1 MLAFDKD
8 IGENGKITYSIKSG
22 KGKAKFRI
30 HPDNGVVYAAKNL
43 DQDSYDLVIKAEDNG
58 NPKKVKTTAV
68 HVEIVDAPDDSL
80 QPPKIISADQT
91 VDVTENDQPGYLVT
105 YFQAEDGDN
114 DRLWYDIIDGDDNNE
129 FYIGESGNVLL
140 AKRLDWER
148 KKEYNLT
155 ISVTD
160 GTHIVKTHLYVSV
173 INSNDHRPQFTE
185 NEYRVEIS
193 ENTEK
198 DSEILQLHATD
209 ADDDKK
215 LFYSLHTAKN
225 PTSLSL
231 FRVDSVSGVITLT
244 QKLDRELIV
253 EHLLVVSVKDQGTPA
268 KRNFAKVIIRVHDF
282 NNHIPEFTSKLIEG
296 KVYETA
302 AEGTQVV
309 QVYAIDRDAGENAK
323 ITYSI
328 VSGNIGNA
336 FQIDV
341 NMGII
346 SVVKELDINALPEYM
361 LQVRASDNGKP
372 PLSSQIP
379 VHIMIQ
385 MADNAPP
392 RFTSDARERATEIY
406 ENIPIGS
413 FVKHLDVR
421 STSSVIFE
429 IINGNL
435 NDVFFIN
442 PSTGIITTKDDVDYE
457 RNNFYNLTIRATNM
471 AAKEAHCNII
481 IQVLDVNDN
490 NPFFESS
497 VYRGEI
503 SEAAPIGSLVTL
515 LTNDEMKNS
524 SLHSKYNETVPLV
537 IKARDLDSGQNS
549 LLHYDIVEY
558 LPRKYF
564 HIDSSSGAIKN
575 IFILDHEKIPFFSFN
590 VKVSDLGKPRL
601 SSITT
606 ARVEIKI
613 ININDCAPTFLQ
625 KDYNVTLLL
634 PTYENVAVIQVN
646 ATDKDALD
654 DSILRYDIIDG
665 NFDSVFRINS
675 KDGTIVTT
683 KNIDKIKSF
692 YKLHVRVSDG
702 KYSTIAYVYI
712 KVENSENS
720 GLVFQKP
727 IYESSVTENSTKIQ
741 MVCVVNV
748 LGTALNEHIEFRILN
763 PTDMFKIGLTSG
775 AIETTGNRFDREEKD
790 NYELIIEA
798 RSQMGIL
805 SSDNQNPRIAHGIV
819 NVTISDENDNC
830 PIFVNLPYYAVVS
843 VDDPKGSVIIKV
855 LVSTTEFHIYFFLLC
870 SIITFYYVNMPFFSL
885 LILSTLTY
893 IFFVEK
899 RKKGKK

>member
-1 MLAFDKD
+1 M
-8 IGENGKITYSIKSG
+8 
-22 KGKAKFRI
+22 
-30 HPDNGVVYAAKNL
+30 
-43 DQDSYDLVIKAEDNG
+43 IKAEDNG
-58 NPKKVKTTAV
+58 TPKKVKTTSV
-68 HVEIVDAPDDSL
+68 HVDIVNAPDDSKHS
-80 QPPKIISADQT
+80 PKIISSDQT

-105 YFQAEDGDN
+105 YFQAEDDDN

-140 AKRLDWER
+140 AKKLDCEK

-160 GTHIVKTHLYVSV
+160 GTHIVKTHLYISV

-185 NEYRVEIS
+185 TEYRVEIS

-225 PTSLSL
+225 PSSLNI
-231 FRVDSVSGVITLT
+231 FRVDSMSGVITLI

-253 EHLLVVSVKDQGTPA
+253 EHLLIVSVKDQGTPA

-323 ITYSI
+323 LTYTI

-336 FQIDV
+336 FSIDE

-361 LQVRASDNGKP
+361 LQVKASDNGKP
-372 PLSSQIP
+372 SLSSQIP
-379 VHIMIQ
+379 VHIMVQ

-392 RFTSDARERATEIY
+392 RFTADARERATEIY

-421 STSSVIFE
+421 STSSVLFE
-429 IINGNL
+429 IINGNI

-457 RNNFYNLTIRATNM
+457 KCNFFNLTIRATNM
-471 AAKEAHCNII
+471 ASMEATCNVI
-481 IQVLDVNDN
+481 IQVLDINDN
-490 NPFFESS
+490 NPFFESAL
-497 VYRGEI
+497 YRGEI
-503 SEAAPIGSLVTL
+503 SEGAPIGSLVTL
-515 LTNDEMKNS
+515 LENNVTKS
-524 SLHSKYNETVPLV
+524 STSAMLNETVPLV

-601 SSITT
+601 SSTT
-606 ARVEIKI
+606 TTRVEIKI

-634 PTYENVAVIQVN
+634 PTYENVVVVKVN

-654 DSILRYDIIDG
+654 DSTLRYDIIDG
-665 NFDSVFRINS
+665 NSDSIFSINS

-683 KNIDKIKSF
+683 KNVDKIKSY

-702 KYSTIAYVYI
+702 KYSNIAYVYI
-712 KVENSENS
+712 RVENSENS
-720 GLVFQKP
+720 GLVFQKS
-727 IYESSVTENSTKIQ
+727 IYENSVAENSTKMQI
-741 MVCVVNV
+741 VCVVNV
-748 LGTALNEHIEFRILN
+748 LGTVLNEHVEFRILN

-775 AIETTGNRFDREEKD
+775 AIETTGKRFDREEKD

-798 RSQMGIL
+798 RSQQQIV
-805 SSDNQNPRIAHGIV
+805 SSEIQNPRIAHGIV
-819 NVTISDENDNC
+819 NITISDENDNC

-855 LVSTTEFHIYFFLLC
+855 LVSISHCT
-870 SIITFYYVNMPFFSL
+870 SFFSL
-885 LILSTLTY
+885 SFY
-893 IFFVEK
+893 DYD
-899 RKKGKK
+899 